1 MSRLSFSRVALAAC
15 AFLAVL
21 LSASVAASAAP
32 AQSPPQRELRSL
44 SAAIEEVRRG
54 PFHGPAR
61 GDSGG
66 GAWIADR
73 RESSAHPPRGP
84 ARHFGA
90 ERETPRG
97 DSVSGLSAGKVF
109 LGTVATSIPAYPVAQ
124 AFLLEGAYWRGG
136 KSTGAL
142 VMLGGAIVGVVGPAI
157 GARLAGGRFL
167 GARGD
172 HDAVR
177 GEGRAVCGRRAVSAG
192 RVDGPTAAGHRWASR
207 SPTSLRQMISSN
219 DSVGLCLRCASMRR
233 VTNRRGSTFYLCGR
247 HAEDLGFRKYPRLP
261 VVECRGFEPGPSDR
275 AASGPPTGPGGD
287 A

>member
-1 MSRLSFSRVALAAC
+1 MSQLSFSRVALAAC

-66 GAWIADR
+66 GTWIADR

-84 ARHFGA
+84 ARLFGA
-90 ERETPRG
+90 ERETPRV
-97 DSVSGLSAGKVF
+97 DSVPGLSWGKVF
-109 LGTVATSIPAYPVAQ
+109 LGTVATSISAYPVAL

-142 VMLGGAIVGVVGPAI
+142 VMLGGAIIGVVGPAI
-157 GARLAGGRFL
+157 GAQLAGGRFL
-167 GARGD
+167 PGVLGSVFGIGLGGFTAGVVGDDRGV
-172 HDAVR
+172 HESVLFSIFSLVHVGTTTLFVVKA
-177 GEGRAVCGRRAVSAG
+177 EQYAAAG
-192 RVDGPTAAGHRWASR
+192 R
-207 SPTSLRQMISSN
+207 
-219 DSVGLCLRCASMRR
+219 
-233 VTNRRGSTFYLCGR
+233 
-247 HAEDLGFRKYPRLP
+247 
-261 VVECRGFEPGPSDR
+261 
-275 AASGPPTGPGGD
+275 
-287 A
+287 